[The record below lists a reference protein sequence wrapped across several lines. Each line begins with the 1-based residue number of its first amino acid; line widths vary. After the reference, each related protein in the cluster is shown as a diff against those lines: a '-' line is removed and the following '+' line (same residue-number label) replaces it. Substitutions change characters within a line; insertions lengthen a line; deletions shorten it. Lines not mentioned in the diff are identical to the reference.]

1 MILGAFLRNALNV
14 KVISKKEEENE
25 NGKTF
30 KESCFYSMFNRYG
43 CYMYGIH
50 SS

>member
-30 KESCFYSMFNRYG
+30 KKSCFYGNCSCNGNY
-43 CYMYGIH
+43 
-50 SS
+50 